1 MDIFMD
7 NSWLHV
13 WEYKKTRSAFL
24 FKRSLEYNVRSL
36 IHTKLQP
43 IYHAQKNVILVKYT
57 ELQHINADAKWQFRS
72 GNSGLMSVVLQSTL
86 KSYLYPK
93 FIHYVITL

>member
-36 IHTKLQP
+36 LDMFLLDHVSLIQRAS
-43 IYHAQKNVILVKYT
+43 IYGSEPDFDNHQWVK
-57 ELQHINADAKWQFRS
+57 HIDNHFYAAYNAWYKYRF
-72 GNSGLMSVVLQSTL
+72 V
-86 KSYLYPK
+86 Y
-93 FIHYVITL
+93 

>member
-36 IHTKLQP
+36 VLSISAREVREQFLSAAP
-43 IYHAQKNVILVKYT
+43 I
-57 ELQHINADAKWQFRS
+57 F
-72 GNSGLMSVVLQSTL
+72 G
-86 KSYLYPK
+86 
-93 FIHYVITL
+93 F

>member
-36 IHTKLQP
+36 VLAIHLPHTYTN
-43 IYHAQKNVILVKYT
+43 IFNVQL
-57 ELQHINADAKWQFRS
+57 LSLA
-72 GNSGLMSVVLQSTL
+72 
-86 KSYLYPK
+86 
-93 FIHYVITL
+93 

>member
-24 FKRSLEYNVRSL
+24 FKRSLEYTFLVS
-36 IHTKLQP
+36 
-43 IYHAQKNVILVKYT
+43 IYQLMFTYYSEYEAPYGHSDCCHRGVSENPFIQ
-57 ELQHINADAKWQFRS
+57 
-72 GNSGLMSVVLQSTL
+72 NST
-86 KSYLYPK
+86 P
-93 FIHYVITL
+93 